1 MKVADAIAGAN
12 IPALIPTLVMYTG
25 DAKWL
30 EAPYA
35 PKRQKGLDDN
45 HDGGLAPEIQAEIRA
60 CAARAITEG
69 EVELPAP
76 RTPSSCGC

>member
-30 EAPYA
+30 EAP
-35 PKRQKGLDDN
+35 
-45 HDGGLAPEIQAEIRA
+45 
-60 CAARAITEG
+60 
-69 EVELPAP
+69 
-76 RTPSSCGC
+76 